1 MEMRMVLCWVLRHF
15 RLSREPGFDYEEWE
29 GKIQDWWV
37 VHQEPLLVCVA
48 EGMNEDGACTFI
60 HELGAI
66 RLLVWL
72 ARDLMV

>member
-1 MEMRMVLCWVLRHF
+1 MGGKDS
-15 RLSREPGFDYEEWE
+15 RLVGGTPRTSSG
-29 GKIQDWWV
+29 
-37 VHQEPLLVCVA
+37 LCVA